1 MKYDLIILAIFLAS
15 CSTRS
20 SKNEDSTS
28 QPEQSA
34 VTLHILGTVQDGG
47 SPHIGCQKS
56 CCAEL
61 FNNPDPTRKVVS
73 LGLVDH
79 KNKKSYLFEATPDMS
94 SQLKLLKEHARSN
107 RETPDGIFVTHAHIG
122 HYTGL
127 MYLGREALG
136 GNKVPVYA
144 MPRMKAFLESN
155 GPWEQ
160 LVSLKNME
168 LRPIKNEVTVQL
180 TPNIKVVPFTVPHRD
195 EYSETVGYR
204 IIGPNKSVLFIPD
217 IDKWS
222 KWEKDI
228 LKEIQN
234 VDFAFL
240 DATFFDGPEINSRN
254 ISEIPHPFVIESI
267 RLFKNLPKSEKSKV
281 HFIHF
286 NHTNALLNKNSDSYQ
301 KVIEAGFHI
310 SAFDQK
316 IGL

>member
-1 MKYDLIILAIFLAS
+1 MKYYLILLVITLAS
-15 CSTRS
+15 CSTKS
-20 SKNEDSTS
+20 SKNMDSPS
-28 QPEQSA
+28 QLEQSS

-56 CCAEL
+56 CCTEL
-61 FNNPDPTRKVVS
+61 FKNPDPDRKVVS
-73 LGLVDH
+73 LGVVDRE
-79 KNKKSYLFEATPDMS
+79 NQKSYLFEATPDMP
-94 SQLKLLKEHARSN
+94 SQLKLLKEHAHN
-107 RETPDGIFVTHAHIG
+107 KEETPDGIFVTHAHIG

-136 GNKVPVYA
+136 GTNVPLYA
-144 MPRMKAFLESN
+144 MPKMKKFLETN
-155 GPWEQ
+155 GPWKQ
-160 LVSLKNME
+160 LVSLKNIDI
-168 LRPIKNEVTVQL
+168 RPLKNKVATQL

-228 LKEIQN
+228 LKEIQH
-234 VDFAFL
+234 VDYAFL

-254 ISEIPHPFVIESI
+254 IAEIPHPFVIESI
-267 RLFKNLPKSEKSKV
+267 RLFENLPESEKPKV

-286 NHTNALLNKNSDSYQ
+286 NHTNALLNQNSDSY
-301 KVIEAGFHI
+301 KTVLEAGFNV
-310 SAFDQK
+310 SAFNQNFN
-316 IGL
+316 L

>member
-1 MKYDLIILAIFLAS
+1 M
-15 CSTRS
+15 
-20 SKNEDSTS
+20 DSPS
-28 QPEQSA
+28 QLEQSS

-56 CCAEL
+56 CCTEL
-61 FNNPDPTRKVVS
+61 FKNPDPDRKVVS
-73 LGLVDH
+73 LGVVDRE
-79 KNKKSYLFEATPDMS
+79 NQKSYLFEATPDMP
-94 SQLKLLKEHARSN
+94 SQLKLLKEHAHN
-107 RETPDGIFVTHAHIG
+107 KEETPDGIFVTHAHIG

-136 GNKVPVYA
+136 GTNVPLYA
-144 MPRMKAFLESN
+144 MPKMKKFLETN
-155 GPWEQ
+155 GPWKQ
-160 LVSLKNME
+160 LVSLKNIDI
-168 LRPIKNEVTVQL
+168 RPLKNKVATQL

-228 LKEIQN
+228 LKEIQH
-234 VDFAFL
+234 VDYAFL

-254 ISEIPHPFVIESI
+254 IAEIPHPFVIESI
-267 RLFKNLPKSEKSKV
+267 RLFENLPESEKPKV

-286 NHTNALLNKNSDSYQ
+286 NHTNALLNQNSDSY
-301 KVIEAGFHI
+301 KTVLEAGFNV
-310 SAFDQK
+310 SAFNQNFN
-316 IGL
+316 L

>member
-1 MKYDLIILAIFLAS
+1 MKYYVIILGIFLTT

-20 SKNEDSTS
+20 SKNADSPS
-28 QPEQSA
+28 QPEQSS

-61 FNNPDPTRKVVS
+61 FSNPDPTLKVVS

-79 KNKKSYLFEATPDMS
+79 ENQKSYLFEATPDMT
-94 SQLKLLKEHARSN
+94 SQLKLFKEHARNN
-107 RETPDGIFVTHAHIG
+107 RETPDGIFITHAHMG

-136 GNKVPVYA
+136 GTNIPVYA
-144 MPRMKAFLESN
+144 MPRMKKFLETN
-155 GPWEQ
+155 GPWDQ
-160 LVSLKNME
+160 LVSLKNIDI
-168 LRPIKNEVTVQL
+168 RPIKNEVVIQL
-180 TPNIKVVPFTVPHRD
+180 TPNVKVVPFTVPHRD

-228 LKEIQN
+228 LEEIQS
-234 VDFAFL
+234 VDLAFL

-254 ISEIPHPFVIESI
+254 ISEIPHPFVIESLN
-267 RLFKNLPKSEKSKV
+267 LFKNLPKTEKSKV

-286 NHTNALLNKNSDSYQ
+286 NHTNALLNKNSDSYK
-301 KVIEAGFHI
+301 KVLEAGFNI

-316 IGL
+316 ISL